1 MKKGFLCVMAAAIMT
16 VSSVPV
22 LAADTDFVVSDDT
35 KLDNG
40 EEIGDEDKSDRPSRP
55 SSSSSSSIG
64 GSSSSTSTTKPSDT
78 DTTPETGVTVNPFKD
93 ISASMWCYDYVLDVY
108 NKKLILGTSEDEFS
122 PNTPLT
128 RAMVASII
136 YRMAGSPD
144 VSYSAIFT
152 DVPDGQWYTKGIIW
166 AYNNK
171 VISGYGNGLCGP
183 NDYVTVEQLAS
194 ILYRYAGSPEVTAEI
209 TGYSDVAAISEYA
222 KTGMAWAVSKKMNNG
237 ETLHP
242 ASPATRAEAAKMFSL
257 F

>member
-1 MKKGFLCVMAAAIMT
+1 MKKGILCVMAAAIMT
-16 VSSVPV
+16 VSSVP
-22 LAADTDFVVSDDT
+22 AFASDTDFVISDDT

-40 EEIGDEDKSDRPSRP
+40 EEAGDNYEDNKPSRP
-55 SSSSSSSIG
+55 SGGSSSSSSS
-64 GSSSSTSTTKPSDT
+64 TTTKPSDEST
-78 DTTPETGVTVNPFKD
+78 LPDTVVTVNPFKD
-93 ISASMWCYDYVLDVY
+93 ITANMWCYDYVLDVY
-108 NKKLILGTSEDEFS
+108 NKKLILGTSEDTFS
-122 PNTPLT
+122 PDTPLT

-209 TGYSDVAAISEYA
+209 TGYNDVNAISEYA
-222 KTGMAWAVSKKMNNG
+222 KTGMTWAVSKKMNNG

>member
-1 MKKGFLCVMAAAIMT
+1 MKKGILCVMAAAIMT

-22 LAADTDFVVSDDT
+22 LASDTDFVISDDT

-40 EEIGDEDKSDRPSRP
+40 EEAGDKYEEEKPSRP
-55 SSSSSSSIG
+55 SGGSS
-64 GSSSSTSTTKPSDT
+64 GSSSSTTKKPSDEST
-78 DTTPETGVTVNPFKD
+78 LPDTVVTVNPFKD
-93 ISASMWCYDYVLDVY
+93 ITANMWCYDYVLDVY
-108 NKKLILGTSEDEFS
+108 NKKLILGTSEDTFS
-122 PNTPLT
+122 PDTPLT

-209 TGYSDVAAISEYA
+209 TGYSDVNSMSDYA

>member
-22 LAADTDFVVSDDT
+22 LASDTDFVVSDGT
-35 KLDNG
+35 KLDDG
-40 EEIGDEDKSDRPSRP
+40 EEAGDKYEEEKPSRP
-55 SSSSSSSIG
+55 SGGSSSSSSS
-64 GSSSSTSTTKPSDT
+64 TTTKPSDEST
-78 DTTPETGVTVNPFKD
+78 LPDTVVTVNPFKD
-93 ISASMWCYDYVLDVY
+93 ITANMWCYDYVLDVY
-108 NKKLILGTSEDEFS
+108 NKKLILGTSEDTFS
-122 PNTPLT
+122 PDTPLT

-144 VSYSAIFT
+144 VSYSSIFT

-222 KTGMAWAVSKKMNNG
+222 KTGMAWALSKKMNNG

>member
-22 LAADTDFVVSDDT
+22 LASDTDFVVSDGT

-40 EEIGDEDKSDRPSRP
+40 EEAGDKYEEEKPSRP
-55 SSSSSSSIG
+55 SEGSSSSSSS
-64 GSSSSTSTTKPSDT
+64 TTTKPSDEST
-78 DTTPETGVTVNPFKD
+78 LPDTVVTVNPFKD
-93 ISASMWCYDYVLDVY
+93 ITANMWCYDYVLDVY

>member
-1 MKKGFLCVMAAAIMT
+1 MKKGILCVMAAAIMT

-22 LAADTDFVVSDDT
+22 LASDTDFVISDDT

-40 EEIGDEDKSDRPSRP
+40 EEAGDKYEEEKPSRP
-55 SSSSSSSIG
+55 SGSSSSSSS
-64 GSSSSTSTTKPSDT
+64 STTTKPSDEST
-78 DTTPETGVTVNPFKD
+78 LPDTVVTVNPFKD
-93 ISASMWCYDYVLDVY
+93 ITANMWCYDYVLDVY
-108 NKKLILGTSEDEFS
+108 NKKLILGTSEDTFS
-122 PNTPLT
+122 PDTPLT

>member
-1 MKKGFLCVMAAAIMT
+1 MKKGILCVMAAAIMT

-22 LAADTDFVVSDDT
+22 LASDTDFVISDDT
-35 KLDNG
+35 KLDDG
-40 EEIGDEDKSDRPSRP
+40 EEAGDKYEEEKPSRP
-55 SSSSSSSIG
+55 SGGSSSSSSS
-64 GSSSSTSTTKPSDT
+64 TTTKPSDEST
-78 DTTPETGVTVNPFKD
+78 LPDTVVTVNPFKD
-93 ISASMWCYDYVLDVY
+93 ITANMWCYDYVLDVY
-108 NKKLILGTSEDEFS
+108 NKKLILGTSEDTFS
-122 PNTPLT
+122 PDTPLT

>member
-1 MKKGFLCVMAAAIMT
+1 MKKGILCVMAAAIMT

-22 LAADTDFVVSDDT
+22 LASDTDFVISDDT

-40 EEIGDEDKSDRPSRP
+40 EEAGDKYEEEKPSRP
-55 SSSSSSSIG
+55 SEGSSSSSSS
-64 GSSSSTSTTKPSDT
+64 TTTKPSDEST
-78 DTTPETGVTVNPFKD
+78 LPDTVVTVNPFKD
-93 ISASMWCYDYVLDVY
+93 ITANMWCYDYVLDVY
-108 NKKLILGTSEDEFS
+108 NKKLILGTSEDTFS
-122 PNTPLT
+122 PDTPLT

>member
-1 MKKGFLCVMAAAIMT
+1 MKKGILCVMAAAIMT

-22 LAADTDFVVSDDT
+22 LASDTDFVISDDT

-40 EEIGDEDKSDRPSRP
+40 EEAGDNYEDNKPSRP
-55 SSSSSSSIG
+55 SEGSSSSSSSA
-64 GSSSSTSTTKPSDT
+64 TTKPSDEST
-78 DTTPETGVTVNPFKD
+78 LPDTVVTVNPFKD
-93 ISASMWCYDYVLDVY
+93 ITASMWCYDYVLDVY

>member
-1 MKKGFLCVMAAAIMT
+1 MKKGILCVMAAAIMT

-22 LAADTDFVVSDDT
+22 LASDTDFVISDDT

-40 EEIGDEDKSDRPSRP
+40 EEAGDKYEEEKPSRP
-55 SSSSSSSIG
+55 SGGSSSSSSS
-64 GSSSSTSTTKPSDT
+64 TTTKPSDEST
-78 DTTPETGVTVNPFKD
+78 LPDTVVTVNPFKD
-93 ISASMWCYDYVLDVY
+93 ITANMWCYDYVLDVY
-108 NKKLILGTSEDEFS
+108 NKKLILGTSEDTFS
-122 PNTPLT
+122 PDTPLT

>member
-1 MKKGFLCVMAAAIMT
+1 MKKGILCVMAAAIMT

-22 LAADTDFVVSDDT
+22 LASDTDFVISDDT

-40 EEIGDEDKSDRPSRP
+40 EEAGDKYEEEKPSRP
-55 SSSSSSSIG
+55 SGGSSSSSSS
-64 GSSSSTSTTKPSDT
+64 TTTKPSDEST
-78 DTTPETGVTVNPFKD
+78 LPDTVVTVNPFKD
-93 ISASMWCYDYVLDVY
+93 ITANMWCYDYVLDVY
-108 NKKLILGTSEDEFS
+108 NKKLILGTSEDTFS
-122 PNTPLT
+122 PDTPLT

-209 TGYSDVAAISEYA
+209 TGYSDVNAISEYA

>member
-1 MKKGFLCVMAAAIMT
+1 MKKGILCVMAAAIMT

-22 LAADTDFVVSDDT
+22 LASDTDFVISDDT

-40 EEIGDEDKSDRPSRP
+40 EEAGDKYEEEKPSRP
-55 SSSSSSSIG
+55 SGGSS
-64 GSSSSTSTTKPSDT
+64 GSSSSTTKKPSDEST
-78 DTTPETGVTVNPFKD
+78 LPDTVVTVNPFKD
-93 ISASMWCYDYVLDVY
+93 ITANMWCYDYVLDVY
-108 NKKLILGTSEDEFS
+108 NKKLILGTSEDTFS
-122 PNTPLT
+122 PDTPLT

-209 TGYSDVAAISEYA
+209 TGYSDVNAISEYA

>member
-1 MKKGFLCVMAAAIMT
+1 MKKGIVCVMAAAIMT

-22 LAADTDFVVSDDT
+22 LASDTDFVISDDT

-40 EEIGDEDKSDRPSRP
+40 EEAGDKYEEEKPSRP
-55 SSSSSSSIG
+55 SGSSSSSSS
-64 GSSSSTSTTKPSDT
+64 STTTKPSDEST
-78 DTTPETGVTVNPFKD
+78 LPDTVVTVNPFKD
-93 ISASMWCYDYVLDVY
+93 ITANMWCYDYVLDVY
-108 NKKLILGTSEDEFS
+108 NKKLILGTSEDTFS
-122 PNTPLT
+122 PDTPLT

>member
-1 MKKGFLCVMAAAIMT
+1 MKKGILCVMAAAIMT

-22 LAADTDFVVSDDT
+22 LASDTDFVISDDT

-40 EEIGDEDKSDRPSRP
+40 EEAGDNYEDNKPSRP
-55 SSSSSSSIG
+55 SGGSSSSSSS
-64 GSSSSTSTTKPSDT
+64 TTTKPSDEST
-78 DTTPETGVTVNPFKD
+78 LPDTVVTVNPFKD
-93 ISASMWCYDYVLDVY
+93 ITANMWCYDYVLDVY
-108 NKKLILGTSEDEFS
+108 NKKLILGTSEDTFS
-122 PNTPLT
+122 PDTPLT

-194 ILYRYAGSPEVTAEI
+194 IP
-209 TGYSDVAAISEYA
+209 
-222 KTGMAWAVSKKMNNG
+222 VSYTHL
-237 ETLHP
+237 TLP
-242 ASPATRAEAAKMFSL
+242 TKLPV
-257 F
+257 

>member
-1 MKKGFLCVMAAAIMT
+1 MKKGILCVMAAAIMV
-16 VSSVPV
+16 VSSVP
-22 LAADTDFVVSDDT
+22 AFASDTDFVVSDGT
-35 KLDNG
+35 KLDDG
-40 EEIGDEDKSDRPSRP
+40 EEAGDKYEEEKPSRP
-55 SSSSSSSIG
+55 SGGSSSSSSS
-64 GSSSSTSTTKPSDT
+64 TTTKPSDEST
-78 DTTPETGVTVNPFKD
+78 LPDTVVTVNPFKD
-93 ISASMWCYDYVLDVY
+93 ITANMWCYDYVLDVY
-108 NKKLILGTSEDEFS
+108 NKKLILGTSEDTFS
-122 PNTPLT
+122 PDTPLT

-194 ILYRYAGSPEVTAEI
+194 ILYRYAGLPEVTAEI

>member
-1 MKKGFLCVMAAAIMT
+1 MKKGILCVMAAAIMT

-22 LAADTDFVVSDDT
+22 FASDTDFVISDDT

-40 EEIGDEDKSDRPSRP
+40 EEAGDKYEEEKPSRP
-55 SSSSSSSIG
+55 SGSSSSSSS
-64 GSSSSTSTTKPSDT
+64 STTTKPSDEST
-78 DTTPETGVTVNPFKD
+78 LPDTVVTVNPFKD
-93 ISASMWCYDYVLDVY
+93 ITANMWCYDYVLDVY
-108 NKKLILGTSEDEFS
+108 NKKLILGTSEDTFS
-122 PNTPLT
+122 PDTPLT

>member
-1 MKKGFLCVMAAAIMT
+1 MKKGILCVMAAAIMT

-22 LAADTDFVVSDDT
+22 LASDTDFVISDDT
-35 KLDNG
+35 KLDDG
-40 EEIGDEDKSDRPSRP
+40 EEAGDKYEEEKPSRP
-55 SSSSSSSIG
+55 SGGSSSSSSS
-64 GSSSSTSTTKPSDT
+64 TTKKPSDEST
-78 DTTPETGVTVNPFKD
+78 LPDTVVTVNPFKD
-93 ISASMWCYDYVLDVY
+93 ITANMWCYDYVLDVY
-108 NKKLILGTSEDEFS
+108 NKKLILGTSEDTFS
-122 PNTPLT
+122 PDTPLT

-209 TGYSDVAAISEYA
+209 TGYSDVNAISEYA

>member
-22 LAADTDFVVSDDT
+22 LASDTDFVVSDGT
-35 KLDNG
+35 KLDDG
-40 EEIGDEDKSDRPSRP
+40 EEAGDKYEEEKPSRP
-55 SSSSSSSIG
+55 SGGSSSSSSS
-64 GSSSSTSTTKPSDT
+64 TTTKPSDEST
-78 DTTPETGVTVNPFKD
+78 LPDTVVTVNPFKD
-93 ISASMWCYDYVLDVY
+93 ITANMWCYDYVLDVY
-108 NKKLILGTSEDEFS
+108 NKKLILGTSEDTFS
-122 PNTPLT
+122 PDTPLT

-171 VISGYGNGLCGP
+171 VISGYGNCLCVP

-209 TGYSDVAAISEYA
+209 TGYSDVNAISEYA

>member
-1 MKKGFLCVMAAAIMT
+1 MKKGFLCVMAAAVMT
-16 VSSVPV
+16 LSSVPAF
-22 LAADTDFVVSDDT
+22 AASTDFVISDDT
-35 KLDNG
+35 NLDNG
-40 EEIGDEDKSDRPSRP
+40 EEAGDKYEEEKPSRP
-55 SSSSSSSIG
+55 SGGSSSSSSS
-64 GSSSSTSTTKPSDT
+64 TTTKPSDEST
-78 DTTPETGVTVNPFKD
+78 LPDTVVTVNPFKD
-93 ISASMWCYDYVLDVY
+93 VTANMWCYDYVLDVY
-108 NKKLILGTSEDEFS
+108 NKKLILGTSEDTFS
-122 PNTPLT
+122 PDTPLT
-128 RAMVASII
+128 RAMAASII

-209 TGYSDVAAISEYA
+209 TGYSDVNAISEYA

>member
-22 LAADTDFVVSDDT
+22 FASDTDFVISDDT

-40 EEIGDEDKSDRPSRP
+40 EEAGDKYEEEKPSRP
-55 SSSSSSSIG
+55 SGSSSSSSS
-64 GSSSSTSTTKPSDT
+64 STTTKPSDEST
-78 DTTPETGVTVNPFKD
+78 LPDTVVTVNPFKD
-93 ISASMWCYDYVLDVY
+93 ITANMWCYDYVLDVY
-108 NKKLILGTSEDEFS
+108 NKKLILGTSEDTFS
-122 PNTPLT
+122 PDTPLT

>member
-22 LAADTDFVVSDDT
+22 LASDTDFVVSDGT
-35 KLDNG
+35 KLDDG
-40 EEIGDEDKSDRPSRP
+40 EEAGDKYEEEKPSRP
-55 SSSSSSSIG
+55 SGGSSSSSSS
-64 GSSSSTSTTKPSDT
+64 TTTKPSDEST
-78 DTTPETGVTVNPFKD
+78 LPDTVVTVNPFKD
-93 ISASMWCYDYVLDVY
+93 ITANMWCYDYVLDVY
-108 NKKLILGTSEDEFS
+108 NKKLILGTSEDTFS
-122 PNTPLT
+122 PDTPLT

-209 TGYSDVAAISEYA
+209 TGYSDVNAISEYA

>member
-1 MKKGFLCVMAAAIMT
+1 MKKGFLCILAASIMT

-22 LAADTDFVVSDDT
+22 LASDTDFVVSDGT

-40 EEIGDEDKSDRPSRP
+40 EEAGDNYEDNKPSRP
-55 SSSSSSSIG
+55 SGGSSSSSSS
-64 GSSSSTSTTKPSDT
+64 TTTKPSDEST
-78 DTTPETGVTVNPFKD
+78 LPDTVVTVNPFKD
-93 ISASMWCYDYVLDVY
+93 ITANMWCYDYVLDVY

-171 VISGYGNGLCGP
+171 VISGYGNSLCGP
-183 NDYVTVEQLAS
+183 DDYVTVEQLAS

-209 TGYSDVAAISEYA
+209 TGYSDVNAISEYA

>member
-1 MKKGFLCVMAAAIMT
+1 MKKGILCVMTAAIMT

-22 LAADTDFVVSDDT
+22 LASDTDFVISDDT

-40 EEIGDEDKSDRPSRP
+40 EEAGDKYEEEKPSRP
-55 SSSSSSSIG
+55 SGGSSSSSSS
-64 GSSSSTSTTKPSDT
+64 TTTKPSDEST
-78 DTTPETGVTVNPFKD
+78 LPDTVVTVNPFKD
-93 ISASMWCYDYVLDVY
+93 ITANMWCYDYVLDVY
-108 NKKLILGTSEDEFS
+108 NKKLILGTSEDTFS
-122 PNTPLT
+122 PDTPLT

-194 ILYRYAGSPEVTAEI
+194 TLYRYAGSPEVTAEI

>member
-1 MKKGFLCVMAAAIMT
+1 MKKGILCVMAAAIMT

-22 LAADTDFVVSDDT
+22 LASDTDFVISDDA

-40 EEIGDEDKSDRPSRP
+40 EEAGDKYEEEKPSRP
-55 SSSSSSSIG
+55 SGSSSSSSS
-64 GSSSSTSTTKPSDT
+64 STTTKPSDEST
-78 DTTPETGVTVNPFKD
+78 LPDTVVTVNPFKD
-93 ISASMWCYDYVLDVY
+93 ITANMWCYDYVLDVY
-108 NKKLILGTSEDEFS
+108 NKKLILGTSEDTFS
-122 PNTPLT
+122 PDTPLT

>member
-1 MKKGFLCVMAAAIMT
+1 MKKGILCVMAAAIMT

-22 LAADTDFVVSDDT
+22 LASDTDFVISDDT

-40 EEIGDEDKSDRPSRP
+40 EEAGDKYEEEKPSRP
-55 SSSSSSSIG
+55 SG
-64 GSSSSTSTTKPSDT
+64 GSSSTTTKPSDEST
-78 DTTPETGVTVNPFKD
+78 LPDTVVTVNPFKD
-93 ISASMWCYDYVLDVY
+93 ITANMWCYDYVLDVY
-108 NKKLILGTSEDEFS
+108 NKKLILGTSEDTFS
-122 PNTPLT
+122 PDTPLT

-183 NDYVTVEQLAS
+183 NDYVTVEQLTS

>member
-1 MKKGFLCVMAAAIMT
+1 MKKGILCVMAAAIMT

-22 LAADTDFVVSDDT
+22 LASDTDFVISDDT

-40 EEIGDEDKSDRPSRP
+40 EEAGDNYEDNKPSRP
-55 SSSSSSSIG
+55 SEGSSSSSSS
-64 GSSSSTSTTKPSDT
+64 TTKKPSDEST
-78 DTTPETGVTVNPFKD
+78 LPDTVVTVNPFKD
-93 ISASMWCYDYVLDVY
+93 ITANMWCYDYVLDVY
-108 NKKLILGTSEDEFS
+108 NKKLILGTSEDTFS
-122 PNTPLT
+122 PDTPLT

-209 TGYSDVAAISEYA
+209 TGYSDVNTISEYA

>member
-1 MKKGFLCVMAAAIMT
+1 MKKGILCVMAAAIMT
-16 VSSVPV
+16 VSSVPAF
-22 LAADTDFVVSDDT
+22 AASTDFVISDDT

-40 EEIGDEDKSDRPSRP
+40 EEAGDKYEEEKPSRP
-55 SSSSSSSIG
+55 SGGSSSSSSS
-64 GSSSSTSTTKPSDT
+64 TTTKPSDEST
-78 DTTPETGVTVNPFKD
+78 LPDTVVTVNPFKD
-93 ISASMWCYDYVLDVY
+93 ITANMWCYDYVLDVY
-108 NKKLILGTSEDEFS
+108 NKKLILGTSEDTFS
-122 PNTPLT
+122 PDTPLT

-209 TGYSDVAAISEYA
+209 TGYSDVNAISEYA

>member
-1 MKKGFLCVMAAAIMT
+1 MKKGILCVMAAAIMT
-16 VSSVPV
+16 VSSVPAF
-22 LAADTDFVVSDDT
+22 AASTDFVISDDT

-40 EEIGDEDKSDRPSRP
+40 EEAGDKYEEEKPSRP
-55 SSSSSSSIG
+55 SGGSSSSSSS
-64 GSSSSTSTTKPSDT
+64 TTTKPSDEST
-78 DTTPETGVTVNPFKD
+78 LPDTVVTVNPFKD
-93 ISASMWCYDYVLDVY
+93 ITANMWCYDYVLDVY
-108 NKKLILGTSEDEFS
+108 NKKLILGTSEDTFS
-122 PNTPLT
+122 PDTPLT

>member
-1 MKKGFLCVMAAAIMT
+1 MKKGILCVMAAAIMT

-22 LAADTDFVVSDDT
+22 LASDTDFVISDDT
-35 KLDNG
+35 KLDDG
-40 EEIGDEDKSDRPSRP
+40 EEAGDKYEEEKPSRP
-55 SSSSSSSIG
+55 SGSSSSSSS
-64 GSSSSTSTTKPSDT
+64 STTTKPSDEST
-78 DTTPETGVTVNPFKD
+78 LPDTVVTVNPFKD
-93 ISASMWCYDYVLDVY
+93 ITANMWCYDYVLDVY
-108 NKKLILGTSEDEFS
+108 NKKLILGTSEDTFS
-122 PNTPLT
+122 PDTPLT

>member
-1 MKKGFLCVMAAAIMT
+1 MKKGILCVMAAAIMT

-22 LAADTDFVVSDDT
+22 LASDTDFVISDDT
-35 KLDNG
+35 KLDDG
-40 EEIGDEDKSDRPSRP
+40 EEAGDKYEEEKPSRP
-55 SSSSSSSIG
+55 SGGSSSSSSS
-64 GSSSSTSTTKPSDT
+64 TTTKPSDEST
-78 DTTPETGVTVNPFKD
+78 LPDTVVTVNPFKD
-93 ISASMWCYDYVLDVY
+93 ITANMWCYDYVLDVY
-108 NKKLILGTSEDEFS
+108 NKKLILGTSEDTFS
-122 PNTPLT
+122 PDTPLT

-144 VSYSAIFT
+144 VNYSAIFT

-237 ETLHP
+237 ATLHP
-242 ASPATRAEAAKMFSL
+242 TSPATRAEAAKMFSL

>member
-1 MKKGFLCVMAAAIMT
+1 MKKGILCVMAAAIMT

-22 LAADTDFVVSDDT
+22 LASDTDFVISDDT
-35 KLDNG
+35 KLDDG
-40 EEIGDEDKSDRPSRP
+40 EEAGDKYEEEKPSRP
-55 SSSSSSSIG
+55 SEGSSSSSSS
-64 GSSSSTSTTKPSDT
+64 TTTKPSDEST
-78 DTTPETGVTVNPFKD
+78 LPDTVVTVNPFKD
-93 ISASMWCYDYVLDVY
+93 ITANMWCYDYVLDVY
-108 NKKLILGTSEDEFS
+108 NKKLILGTSEDTFS
-122 PNTPLT
+122 PDTPLT

-242 ASPATRAEAAKMFSL
+242 VSPATRAEAAKMFSL

>member
-1 MKKGFLCVMAAAIMT
+1 MKKGILCVMAAAIMT

-22 LAADTDFVVSDDT
+22 LASDTDFVISDDT
-35 KLDNG
+35 KLDDG
-40 EEIGDEDKSDRPSRP
+40 EEAGDKYEEEKPSRP
-55 SSSSSSSIG
+55 SEGSSSSSSS
-64 GSSSSTSTTKPSDT
+64 TTTKPSDEST
-78 DTTPETGVTVNPFKD
+78 LPDTVVTVNPFKD
-93 ISASMWCYDYVLDVY
+93 ITANMWCYDYVLDVY
-108 NKKLILGTSEDEFS
+108 NKKLILGTSEDTFS
-122 PNTPLT
+122 PDTPLT

>member
-1 MKKGFLCVMAAAIMT
+1 MKKGFLCVIAAAVMA
-16 VSSVPV
+16 VSSVP
-22 LAADTDFVVSDDT
+22 AFAENTDFVISDDT
-35 KLDNG
+35 NLDDG
-40 EEIGDEDKSDRPSRP
+40 EETGDKYEEDKPSRP
-55 SSSSSSSIG
+55 SG
-64 GSSSSTSTTKPSDT
+64 STSGSTTTKPSDKNT
-78 DTTPETGVTVNPFKD
+78 STETGVTVNPFKD
-93 ISASMWCYDYVLDVY
+93 ITANMWCYDYVLDVY
-108 NKKLILGTSEDEFS
+108 NKKLILGTSENTFS
-122 PNTPLT
+122 PDSPLT

-144 VSYSAIFT
+144 VNYSAIFT

-209 TGYSDVAAISEYA
+209 TGYSDVNAISEYA
-222 KTGMAWAVSKKMNNG
+222 KTGMAWAVSKNMNNG
-237 ETLHP
+237 TTLHP

>member
-1 MKKGFLCVMAAAIMT
+1 MKKGFLCILSAAIMA
-16 VSSVPV
+16 VSSVPAF
-22 LAADTDFVVSDDT
+22 AADTDFVVSDGT
-35 KLDNG
+35 NLDNG
-40 EEIGDEDKSDRPSRP
+40 EEAGDNYEDNKPSRPSEGSP
-55 SSSSSSSIG
+55 SSSSS
-64 GSSSSTSTTKPSDT
+64 TTTKPSDEST
-78 DTTPETGVTVNPFKD
+78 LPDTVVTVNPFKD
-93 ISASMWCYDYVLDVY
+93 ITANMWCYDYVLDVY
-108 NKKLILGTSEDEFS
+108 NKKLILGTSEDTFS
-122 PNTPLT
+122 PDTPLT

>member
-1 MKKGFLCVMAAAIMT
+1 MKKGILCVMAAAIMT

-22 LAADTDFVVSDDT
+22 LASDTDFVISDDT

-40 EEIGDEDKSDRPSRP
+40 EEAGDKYEEEKPSRP
-55 SSSSSSSIG
+55 SGGSS
-64 GSSSSTSTTKPSDT
+64 GSSSSTTKKPSDEST
-78 DTTPETGVTVNPFKD
+78 LPDTVVTVNPFKD
-93 ISASMWCYDYVLDVY
+93 ITSNMWCYYYVLDVY
-108 NKKLILGTSEDEFS
+108 NKKLILGTSEDTFS
-122 PNTPLT
+122 PDTPLT

-209 TGYSDVAAISEYA
+209 TGYSDVNAISEYA

>member
-1 MKKGFLCVMAAAIMT
+1 
-16 VSSVPV
+16 
-22 LAADTDFVVSDDT
+22 
-35 KLDNG
+35 
-40 EEIGDEDKSDRPSRP
+40 
-55 SSSSSSSIG
+55 
-64 GSSSSTSTTKPSDT
+64 
-78 DTTPETGVTVNPFKD
+78 
-93 ISASMWCYDYVLDVY
+93 MWCYDYVLDVY
-108 NKKLILGTSEDEFS
+108 NKKLILGTSEDTFS
-122 PNTPLT
+122 PDTPLT

-144 VSYSAIFT
+144 VNYSAIFT

-171 VISGYGNGLCGP
+171 VISGDGNGLCGP